1 MNFFLGVS
9 TNQEEPWNTNQQ
21 NAARLYMYVVNYTI
35 SVLTRNFRFLT
46 TRKMRKLGEMM
57 KTQYTKVRSMMG
69 KQQEIT

>member
-21 NAARLYMYVVNYTI
+21 NAARLYMYVANYII

-46 TRKMRKLGEMM
+46 TRKMHKLGEMM